1 MCFRGFSLKTAEKHP
16 PKGTLQAE
24 GRVWRR
30 LMAFHLRELQ
40 KRSQQ
45 STGSAAKLLQANQ
58 LKHHSLEDG
67 SEQSSTVWIIFFFFF
82 PFIKRALEQIPFSPT
97 KRATSPCRENQPRG
111 TGECP
116 RVGWEG
122 AAAFPARHGHSPPV
136 SCSRCHPVGGC
147 WLPGGCPKHGR
158 GGYVPASPR
167 LCCCRG
173 TDPIR
178 NVLCLRAAAASLQ
191 PPD

>member
-1 MCFRGFSLKTAEKHP
+1 
-16 PKGTLQAE
+16 
-24 GRVWRR
+24 
-30 LMAFHLRELQ
+30 MAFHLRELQ
-40 KRSQQ
+40 KHSQQ

-67 SEQSSTVWIIFFFFF
+67 SEQSSTVWIFIFFF
-82 PFIKRALEQIPFSPT
+82 PFIKRALEQIPFSPA

-136 SCSRCHPVGGC
+136 SCSRCHPVRGC

-158 GGYVPASPR
+158 GRYVPASPR

-178 NVLCLRAAAASLQ
+178 NALCLRAAAASLQ